1 MGYELNETVL
11 AIDKGTVY
19 KAKILKI
26 STIGTKIKYFI
37 HFLGWK
43 SSFDVWVDESS
54 MAHIGNQAE
63 LEKLYNSTSI
73 VVVRKNQNNHKAQFI
88 TSDGEAHT
96 ETNGTRENRCDNN
109 ETLRQS
115 SSIENKGTKRNRRS
129 IESENTATN
138 IDKVVITNT
147 NKKIMN
153 EDDIKKHR
161 RQMIASDLSDLN
173 DIDDGNES
181 MTKNLVIPILLKK
194 HLVDEW
200 HLITQDPRH
209 LLNLPKENTIAI
221 CIDEFLQTKYSKVND
236 EEYTCYKELFD
247 GLRLY
252 FDRALPTILLF
263 RHERE
268 QYDILLENEM
278 RNNPNSIGCIPSSIY
293 GVEHL
298 LRLFVK
304 LPKYMNGIIMPAN
317 EMKGVQLKLT
327 EFLKFIAKNQK
338 KYVDIAEYKI
348 VDEAILNLRNHL
360 SKMSLRKNSNRKDI

>member
-1 MGYELNETVL
+1 MGYDLNETVL

-26 STIGTKIKYFI
+26 STIGTKFKYFI

-43 SSFDVWVDESS
+43 SSYDVWIDESS
-54 MAHIGNQAE
+54 MAHIGNQTE

-88 TSDGEAHT
+88 TSNGDTCVKSNGENICT
-96 ETNGTRENRCDNN
+96 DNDN
-109 ETLRQS
+109 LGQN
-115 SSIENKGTKRNRRS
+115 SSIETKGTKRSRRS
-129 IESENTATN
+129 MENDSAGN
-138 IDKVVITNT
+138 IDKVVLTST
-147 NKKIMN
+147 NKKIMS

-173 DIDDGNES
+173 DIDDGNENV
-181 MTKNLVIPILLKK
+181 TKNLQIPIQLKK

-200 HLITQDPRH
+200 HLISQDPRH
-209 LLNLPKENTIAI
+209 LLNLPKESTVTI
-221 CIDEFLQTKYSKVND
+221 CIDEFLQTKYGKVD
-236 EEYTCYKELFD
+236 DDEYTVYKELFY

-278 RNNPNSIGCIPSSIY
+278 RNNPDSIGCMPSSIY

-304 LPKYMNGIIMPAN
+304 LPKYMNGIIMPSN

-327 EFLKFIAKNQK
+327 EFMKFIVKNQK
-338 KYVDIAEYKI
+338 KYIDITEYKV

-360 SKMSLRKNSNRKDI
+360 SKMALRKSSGKKAI